1 MPDTAQ
7 SAATFVRR
15 VYLVAAIYG
24 FLAVPMLYFTDAP
37 DPHRLLYFAFAGIAL
52 VFQGVFLV
60 IARDPLRYAAF
71 LPLTVFEKVSFGVP
85 ALAFWS
91 QGQAADDMAL
101 GGAVDLLFAA
111 LFVAAWLKVRKVA

>member
-1 MPDTAQ
+1 LPDRDKTAV
-7 SAATFVRR
+7 TFARR
-15 VYLVAAIYG
+15 VYIVAAIYG
-24 FLAVPMLYFTDAP
+24 FLAVPVLYLTEAP

-52 VFQGVFLV
+52 VFQGIFLV

-111 LFVAAWLKVRKVA
+111 LFIIAWLKMRKVA